1 MAAGSVCRRR
11 PEADFVNTNENSD
24 LNEDQKFVD
33 FKPWLETENPYTG
46 KLWKESF
53 NLDGMGVNLD
63 DPNLQTLQAL
73 NFESVQILWMYNKEM
88 FEKAG
93 ITDTPKTFDELIA
106 TYDKLKAAGYIPFTI
121 GGNALSCGAV
131 RRAGSCAFIRP
142 VLPRLRGADQIKAGR
157 LYVHAKHRR

>member
-1 MAAGSVCRRR
+1 MAKHPDVKVVVDIKPAEGYREWSQAQFAAGE

-93 ITDTPKTFDELIA
+93 ITDT
-106 TYDKLKAAGYIPFTI
+106 LKHSM
-121 GGNALSCGAV
+121 NS
-131 RRAGSCAFIRP
+131 SRP
-142 VLPRLRGADQIKAGR
+142 TTN
-157 LYVHAKHRR
+157 